1 MTANG
6 WGMHL
11 LKDILE
17 NFHENSK
24 IGIQRKFL
32 LLPADR
38 VRRSYSD
45 GASVSRRVWAP
56 LYFRNYV

>member
-1 MTANG
+1 
-6 WGMHL
+6 